1 MRNLCS
7 CCTDNDKRL
16 WMDFLASSMVVG
28 NCLDSLLFHCA
39 FLIPPPEIL
48 NRFWETKEALEGQQS
63 AKQLF

>member
-1 MRNLCS
+1 
-7 CCTDNDKRL
+7 
-16 WMDFLASSMVVG
+16 MDFLASSMVVG